1 VSVPVPLGELAQVLD
16 RRGKWVYLLTV
27 GDDQRTHCVASP
39 LEWVGRELVVQA
51 GTTSRHNASARGT
64 AVLLSPPRVAP
75 LGTAP
80 LAGGELVGG
89 ALVDEALVDEA
100 LDAYSLIVDAE
111 VVQTGGTESRA
122 RTVRMRPVHAV
133 LHRPAPAHGDG
144 RSHDCVHLYGTD
156 GDTDT
161 GGETD
166 GDCNSD
172 STNGSD
178 ACDDAR
184 SQGSAGPDGGR
195 RPRSRST

>member
-1 VSVPVPLGELAQVLD
+1 
-16 RRGKWVYLLTV
+16 VYLLTV

-64 AVLLSPPRVAP
+64 AVILSPPRVAP

-80 LAGGELVGG
+80 LAGGELV
-89 ALVDEALVDEA
+89 DEA

-111 VVQTGGTESRA
+111 VVQTRGTESRV

-161 GGETD
+161 GGETG
-166 GDCNSD
+166 GDRN

-178 ACDDAR
+178 ARGDAR